1 MGKSQQRR
9 LDEAHRRFV
18 RENKRVFRV
27 CYSATKAQVINKKAN
42 KEDGDSIN
50 QASKT
55 QRKSSRSS
63 KRIRGKQMAK
73 LHTERKARRPS
84 R

>member
-18 RENKRVFRV
+18 RENKRVFSV

-50 QASKT
+50 KASET

-73 LHTERKARRPS
+73 LHTKRKARRPS

>member
-9 LDEAHRRFV
+9 LDEARRRFM
-18 RENKRVFRV
+18 RENKRVFSV
-27 CYSATKAQVINKKAN
+27 CYSTTTEAQVINKNAKN
-42 KEDGDSIN
+42 EDGNSIN
-50 QASKT
+50 QASET

-73 LHTERKARRPS
+73 LHTKRKA
-84 R
+84 